1 MKIRFNSKNE
11 IALGKT
17 LDMHDAMIAI
27 IFFLNIDNRYYPQ
40 IFLHEYLYNLAKQ
53 VLTTSFVII

>member
-1 MKIRFNSKNE
+1 MKIRFNSYNG

-27 IFFLNIDNRYYPQ
+27 IFFFKY
-40 IFLHEYLYNLAKQ
+40 
-53 VLTTSFVII
+53 

>member
-1 MKIRFNSKNE
+1 MKIRFNSQNG

-40 IFLHEYLYNLAKQ
+40 IFLHVYLYNLAK
-53 VLTTSFVII
+53 